1 MPGNKRMSMSNLLMN
16 GPLDKI
22 GYQSNL
28 IGYASHKPNNFSEGQ
43 GNLSGRAFAGRR
55 KADQSHRRFNH
66 GTSGRNMK
74 SPVRG
79 NYNRSKP
86 QNYGYD
92 NRDKSKSAKRRK
104 VNKSPVRSKSNQYLT
119 LFARN

>member
-1 MPGNKRMSMSNLLMN
+1 MSNLLIN

-55 KADQSHRRFNH
+55 KPNQQHKRFNH

-79 NYNRSKP
+79 NYNRRKP
-86 QNYGYD
+86 QNYGYE
-92 NRDKSKSAKRRK
+92 NRDKSKSTKRRK
-104 VNKSPVRSKSNQYLT
+104 VNKSPVRSKSNLKFT
-119 LFARN
+119 LSAPNQI